1 MRGYTN
7 TSMAETLHLSVKTIE
22 THRAHINKKL
32 RVHSTGE
39 LIRLAALHGLVAT

>member
-1 MRGYTN
+1 
-7 TSMAETLHLSVKTIE
+7 MAETLQLSVKTIE